1 MLPIRSES
9 GPEVPAR
16 SPVANYLLTGLV
28 VLLSLLFFRPLDA
41 YQERVVDRVGDDV
54 AAVLRGERDLV
65 AEVGQIPGA
74 LGHFVLQH
82 GERFRPTQLVG
93 VAFVH
98 GNVWHLVGNVIL
110 LLIFGGPVC
119 RAIGGW
125 RFLGLWIGCAAV
137 ASLGWL
143 ALDSGGYA
151 VGASGVVMALGVAC
165 LVVLPDTKVWVLCH
179 PLSWL
184 GGAVFLGA
192 LALLGST
199 WALALV
205 ALVVVAWV
213 AVNLRIWADEREGPP
228 EGILSRVLGFV
239 VFRPR
244 VAWLMAFFLLGD
256 LFGFV
261 VSHGDGPL
269 AQILRLAGNNV
280 AHEAHLA
287 GALGGLL
294 GGWLLVSANA
304 VERVA
309 VAVARP
315 APETR
320 RVGQQAAGLPAARPV
335 LWVDSGCAAAPEVA
349 KVCDFEG
356 WRAQREATPRAG
368 VSLTRPAAVKAD
380 PKVGTRSVR
389 RPPPPPLPTRRYR
402 VEDGL
407 LEESPV

>member
-28 VLLSLLFFRPLDA
+28 VLLSLLFFGPLDA
-41 YQERVVDRVGDDV
+41 HHDRIVDRIGDDV
-54 AAVLRGERDLV
+54 TAVLRGEKDV
-65 AEVGQIPGA
+65 AAEVGQIPGA

-82 GERFRPTQLVG
+82 GDRLRPTQLVG

-98 GNVWHLVGNVIL
+98 GNALHLLGNVLL

-125 RFLGLWIGCAAV
+125 RFLGLWVGCAVV

-143 ALDSGGYA
+143 ALGSGGYA
-151 VGASGVVMALGVAC
+151 VGASGVVMALGGAC
-165 LVVLPDTKVWVLCH
+165 LVVLPETKVWVLCH
-179 PLSWL
+179 PLSWI

-192 LALLGST
+192 LALLGNT
-199 WALALV
+199 WALALL

-228 EGILSRVLGFV
+228 EGIVSRVLGFV

-244 VAWLMAFFLLGD
+244 VVWLMAFFLLGD

-269 AQILRLAGNNV
+269 AQILRLAGDDV

-309 VAVARP
+309 VARP
-315 APETR
+315 APATR
-320 RVGQQAAGLPAARPV
+320 RLSPLAAGLPAARPV
-335 LWVDSGCAAAPEVA
+335 LWVDSGCAPAPVE
-349 KVCDFEG
+349 KVSDFEG

-368 VSLTRPAAVKAD
+368 VTLTRPAAVKAD

-389 RPPPPPLPTRRYR
+389 RPPPPPLPTRRYP